1 MRIYLLGFM
10 GAGKTRLGKELA
22 QLMDYS
28 FIDLDQ
34 LIVEQEGRS
43 ISQIFETEGEIYFR
57 TVEKE
62 SLHKTSL
69 YKNTIISTGGGTP
82 CFYDNINWIN
92 THGTSIFLDVD
103 HEILCDRLW
112 RGRHK
117 RPLIKKLSRAEL
129 SPFIEEKMLARLAF
143 YTQAHVH
150 YKILVED
157 QKSAA
162 ELSSFLKF

>member
-1 MRIYLLGFM
+1 MRIYLIGFM

-22 QLMDYS
+22 QLMGFS

-34 LIVEQEGRS
+34 LIVEQQGQS
-43 ISQIFETEGEIYFR
+43 ISRIFETKGEAYFR
-57 TVEKE
+57 ALEKE
-62 SLHKTSL
+62 TLLKTSL
-69 YKNTIISTGGGTP
+69 YKDTIISTGGGTP
-82 CFYDNINWIN
+82 CFYDNMNWIN
-92 THGTSIFLDVD
+92 TAGTSIFLDVD
-103 HEILCDRLW
+103 HKILCERLW

-117 RPLIKKLSRAEL
+117 RPLIKKLSQAEL
-129 SPFIEEKMLARLAF
+129 NAFVEEKMLARLAF

-150 YKILVED
+150 YKILIED

>member
-10 GAGKTRLGKELA
+10 GSGKTRLGKELA
-22 QLMDYS
+22 QLMHFS

-34 LIVEQEGRS
+34 LIVKQEGRS
-43 ISQIFETEGEIYFR
+43 INQIFETEGEAYFR
-57 TVEKE
+57 ILEKE
-62 SLHKTSL
+62 TLHKTSL
-69 YKNTIISTGGGTP
+69 YKDTIISTGGGTP

-92 THGTSIFLDVD
+92 AHGTSIFLDVN

-112 RGRHK
+112 RGRQK
-117 RPLIKKLSRAEL
+117 RPLIKKLSRTEL
-129 SPFIEEKMLARLAF
+129 NPFIEEKILARLAF

-150 YKILVED
+150 YKILIED

-162 ELSSFLKF
+162 ELSSFLKN